1 VREEHPE
8 LTDGRYRLAD
18 GSEGRSGWQ
27 RLSGAT
33 GLLVV
38 DKEAGPT
45 SHDVVARARRRLGT
59 KKVGHSGTLDPG
71 ATGVLLLGVGS
82 VTRLLKLLTPLP
94 KSSGARSSSAP
105 RPRPSTTRARS
116 PPARHGRRDAR
127 RGAERRC
134 VADRGD
140 PAGAADGVG
149 DQGGGPPAARAARE
163 GIEVERAAR
172 PVTVHRFEVEREV
185 GPGVVAVAVDC
196 SSGTYVRTLAADLGA
211 ALGGGAHLR
220 ALRRTAVGPF
230 DASGAAPVDEAA
242 LLPPVDAV
250 AFLGPGGGRRRRGRA
265 GATRP
270 APGAQR
276 PGGHLRGAGPWAIV
290 EAATGDLLAVY
301 RSSAEQAVPDV
312 VLPA

>member
-1 VREEHPE
+1 M
-8 LTDGRYRLAD
+8 
-18 GSEGRSGWQ
+18 
-27 RLSGAT
+27 
-33 GLLVV
+33 
-38 DKEAGPT
+38 
-45 SHDVVARARRRLGT
+45 ARARRRLGT

-94 KSSGARSSSAP
+94 KSYRCEVVLGTETSTLDDSGSVTASHDMAGVTLDEVRSAAASLTGEILQVPPMVSAI
-105 RPRPSTTRARS
+105 RVG
-116 PPARHGRRDAR
+116 GRRLH
-127 RGAERRC
+127 EL
-134 VADRGD
+134 
-140 PAGAADGVG
+140 
-149 DQGGGPPAARAARE
+149 ARE

-230 DASGAAPVDEAA
+230 DASGAAPLDEAA

-250 AFLGPGGGRRRRGRA
+250 AFLGRVEVGGDVAELVRRGRRLVRS
-265 GATRP
+265 GQEVTF
-270 APGAQR
+270 G
-276 PGGHLRGAGPWAIV
+276 GAGPWAIV